1 MGVKRDIKGP
11 APARV
16 RVRVRVRVRL
26 SGILSCLSFPGILSS
41 SIMSSGILSGIR
53 FGLHRGNPR
62 ATTSVFICIYTFIKT
77 ETYCCNMNLN
87 FYVISEIE
95 KETAKQLE
103 K

>member
-1 MGVKRDIKGP
+1 MKRDTKGP
-11 APARV
+11 APV

-62 ATTSVFICIYTFIKT
+62 ATTSIIIIRFDLLYSARAF
-77 ETYCCNMNLN
+77 LN
-87 FYVISEIE
+87 FIE
-95 KETAKQLE
+95 SAHFILYI
-103 K
+103 